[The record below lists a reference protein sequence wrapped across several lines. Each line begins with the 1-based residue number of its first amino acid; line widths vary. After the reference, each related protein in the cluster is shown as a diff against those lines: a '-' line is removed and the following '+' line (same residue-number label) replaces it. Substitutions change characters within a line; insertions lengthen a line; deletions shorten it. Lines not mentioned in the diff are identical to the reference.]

1 MTDRE
6 LQFHYFTM
14 HDFDKNNMLDGLEII
29 KALTHSHDE
38 YGKWLDIGYCGCVEN
53 YNPLGCV
60 CLS

>member
-1 MTDRE
+1 VCCSHVLDELQHVVNTKKKEDMTDRE

-38 YGKWLDIGYCGCVEN
+38 YGK
-53 YNPLGCV
+53 
-60 CLS
+60 